1 MNNILFLCCAYSE
14 SQVKLFQNSS
24 IRGFQFA
31 AQNFQASLI
40 DGFLQDKE
48 VKLTVASIPSLSTYP
63 KGCKIKKVRDSP
75 FLFNGQKV
83 GQSFGYLNFP
93 FLNHISQSRIDKYID
108 KWYKDTEGEKCIVVY
123 ALLRQQMTY
132 AVSAKKRHHEI
143 KLCLV
148 IPDLPIYM
156 NCNKYYKMLGLQKR
170 DRKSIDTLL
179 HIFDSYVVLAEPMVS
194 QLMITEKPYTVI
206 EGIYSV
212 SQTNL
217 DNVEKFPNRTI
228 LYAGGI
234 QTRYGVFDLI
244 EAFHLCKNKDFRL
257 VLCGPCLEMEKL
269 NQCLTSDSRIE
280 YRGILPT
287 EEVHLLQRQ
296 STLLVNPRHSTEEFT
311 KYSFPSKTI
320 EYMASGT
327 PVLMSPL
334 PSMPN
339 EYNEYL
345 FLFEDETIAGMSA
358 MLDYILSLKEQELNQ
373 KGRMAREFI
382 VNNKNSKEQ
391 VHKIVQLIEKISE

>member
-1 MNNILFLCCAYSE
+1 MT
-14 SQVKLFQNSS
+14 LFQNNS

-31 AQNFQASLI
+31 AQNFQEALI
-40 DGFLQDKE
+40 DGFLQNED
-48 VKLTVASIPSLSTYP
+48 VKLTIASIPSLSTYP
-63 KGCKIKKVRDSP
+63 QGCKIKIVRDSP
-75 FLFNGQKV
+75 FIFRNQMV
-83 GQSFGYLNFP
+83 GQSFGYLNLP
-93 FLNHISQSRIDKYID
+93 FLNHINQPRVDKYID
-108 KWYKDTEGEKCIVVY
+108 KWCKDTEGKKCIVVY
-123 ALLRQQMTY
+123 ALLKQQMAY
-132 AVSAKKRHHEI
+132 AVSAKKGHPEI

-156 NCNKYYKMLGLQKR
+156 NCNKYYKMLGLQKS
-170 DRKSIDTLL
+170 DRMAIDTLL
-179 HIFDSYVVLAEPMVS
+179 HFFDSYVVLAEPMVG
-194 QLMITEKPYTVI
+194 QLKITAKPYAVI
-206 EGIYSV
+206 EGIYSI
-212 SQTNL
+212 SQKES

-244 EAFHLCKNKDFRL
+244 EAFHLCKNNDFRL
-257 VLCGPCLEMEKL
+257 ILCGPCLEMEKL
-269 NQCLTSDSRIE
+269 NQGLTSDSRIE

-391 VHKIVQLIEKISE
+391 VHRIVQLIEEISE